1 MSRSEKFFRAMAWLC
16 FGVLVGIFLAPVKHG
31 VHISICSN
39 NKNSTFG
46 DDSVDTY
53 DDYEDDESVEDDE
66 QEEIVLR

>member
-1 MSRSEKFFRAMAWLC
+1 MI
-16 FGVLVGIFLAPVKHG
+16 VGIFLAPVKHG

-46 DDSVDTY
+46 DDGADTY
-53 DDYEDDESVEDDE
+53 DAYDDDDTDDEDE

>member
-39 NKNSTFG
+39 NQSSSFG
-46 DDSVDTY
+46 DDGADIC
-53 DDYEDDESVEDDE
+53 DDDEDDEE

>member
-16 FGVLVGIFLAPVKHG
+16 FGVLVGIFLAPVKNG

-39 NKNSTFG
+39 NKNSSFG
-46 DDSVDTY
+46 DDGADLC
-53 DDYEDDESVEDDE
+53 DADDEDEE

>member
-16 FGVLVGIFLAPVKHG
+16 FGVLVGIFLAPVKNG

-39 NKNSTFG
+39 NKNSSFG
-46 DDSVDTY
+46 DDGADLC
-53 DDYEDDESVEDDE
+53 DEDEEDDE

>member
-16 FGVLVGIFLAPVKHG
+16 FGVLVGIFLAPVKNG

-39 NKNSTFG
+39 NKNSSFG
-46 DDSVDTY
+46 DDGADLC
-53 DDYEDDESVEDDE
+53 DAGEEDDE

>member
-39 NKNSTFG
+39 NQNSSFG
-46 DDSVDTY
+46 DDGADIC
-53 DDYEDDESVEDDE
+53 DEDEDGEE

>member
-39 NKNSTFG
+39 NQNSSFG
-46 DDSVDTY
+46 DDGADIC
-53 DDYEDDESVEDDE
+53 DDDEDDEE

>member
-1 MSRSEKFFRAMAWLC
+1 MSKSEKFFRAMAWLC
-16 FGVLVGIFLAPVKHG
+16 FGVIVGIFLAPVKHG

-46 DDSVDTY
+46 DDGADTY
-53 DDYEDDESVEDDE
+53 DAYDNDDTDDEDE